1 MEELIETLHTG
12 GYSCVIEKEG
22 KIRTFTHRGV
32 ADLYDLYEN
41 KKEFMQGARIADK
54 VIGKGAAALI
64 VLGKMKE
71 VYADVISSSALSVLR
86 AAGIPT
92 DFKEETPF
100 IVNRDKTGCPLET
113 ACKDLNTP
121 EEMFPAIKAF
131 VAQLRNKNHI

>member
-1 MEELIETLHTG
+1 
-12 GYSCVIEKEG
+12 
-22 KIRTFTHRGV
+22 
-32 ADLYDLYEN
+32 
-41 KKEFMQGARIADK
+41 MQGARIADK

-100 IVNRDKTGCPLET
+100 IVNRDKTGRCPLET